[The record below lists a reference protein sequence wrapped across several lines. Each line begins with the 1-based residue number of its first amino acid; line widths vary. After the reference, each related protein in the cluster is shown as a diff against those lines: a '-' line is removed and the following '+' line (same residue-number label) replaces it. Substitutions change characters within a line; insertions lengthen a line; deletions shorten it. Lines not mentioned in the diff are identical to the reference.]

1 MIVWWQELM
10 LSFLFVCLITIV
22 WLAWEMAQC
31 DELDI
36 DLSMDELK
44 DDLYNGLHFH
54 RGDEE

>member
-1 MIVWWQELM
+1 M

-36 DLSMDELK
+36 GLSMDELK
-44 DDLYNGLHFH
+44 DDLYNGLHFD

>member
-1 MIVWWQELM
+1 M

-22 WLAWEMAQC
+22 WFAWEMAQC

-44 DDLYNGLHFH
+44 DDLYNGLHLQ